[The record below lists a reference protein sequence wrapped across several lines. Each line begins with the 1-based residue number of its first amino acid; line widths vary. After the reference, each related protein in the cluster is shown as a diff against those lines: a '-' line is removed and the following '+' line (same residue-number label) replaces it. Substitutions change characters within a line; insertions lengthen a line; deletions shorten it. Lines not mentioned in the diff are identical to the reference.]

1 MKIKKTHKKR
11 QRKKRAAKRMA
22 RCGKRTRK
30 RKDDARWRAN
40 APMRKARLIKARA
53 ESCTVE
59 RTPDLWE
66 RLHRKTESARWE
78 LQILFR
84 AWATAHPESEALG
97 NLPTGLWMNDTLRD
111 AVVRSVVGSRVCS
124 HRLLRFTRSRPCATG
139 TIDFSK
145 PEVFKVFA
153 QWFPE
158 HVVAQAASLV
168 LRAEK
173 LEPLLCAAGSDAAF
187 KVVLQT
193 KQARAR
199 EKELQRCKVMADVF
213 FAMVKGFQF
222 RVFGRL
228 ARVVGAS
235 KDKGVKVRFEDCLEG
250 SGEAFFKLY
259 FVGGAFEVRLR
270 DERLDFTEKNAGF
283 WHEVENFEPG
293 LRSCVLNYLS

>member
-1 MKIKKTHKKR
+1 
-11 QRKKRAAKRMA
+11 MA
-22 RCGKRTRK
+22 RCGKRK
-30 RKDDARWRAN
+30 RKDDAKWRAN

-111 AVVRSVVGSRVCS
+111 AVVRSVAGSRVCNY
-124 HRLLRFTRSRPCATG
+124 RMLRFARSRPCDD
-139 TIDFSK
+139 DFSK

-173 LEPLLCAAGSDAAF
+173 LEPLLSVAGSDAAF
-187 KVVLQT
+187 RLVLQT

-199 EKELQRCKVMADVF
+199 EKEVRRCKVMADVF

-250 SGEAFFKLY
+250 GGAEAFFKLY

-270 DERLDFTEKNAGF
+270 DERLDFTEKNSDV
-283 WHEVENFEPG
+283 WQEVENFVPG
-293 LRSCVLNYLS
+293 LSSCVLNYLS

>member
-1 MKIKKTHKKR
+1 
-11 QRKKRAAKRMA
+11 
-22 RCGKRTRK
+22 
-30 RKDDARWRAN
+30 
-40 APMRKARLIKARA
+40 
-53 ESCTVE
+53 
-59 RTPDLWE
+59 LWE

-97 NLPTGLWMNDTLRD
+97 NLPTGLWTNDTLRD
-111 AVVRSVVGSRVCS
+111 AVVRSVAGSRVCS
-124 HRLLRFTRSRPCATG
+124 YRLLRFARSRPCEAG
-139 TIDFSK
+139 EADFSK
-145 PEVFKVFA
+145 PEVFKAFA

-173 LEPLLCAAGSDAAF
+173 LEPLLSVAGADAAF
-187 KVVLQT
+187 RLVLQT

-250 SGEAFFKLY
+250 GGGDRNGAEAFFKLY

-270 DERLDFTEKNAGF
+270 DERLDFTEKNAEV
-283 WHEVENFEPG
+283 WHEVENFVPG
-293 LRSCVLNYLS
+293 LSSCVLNYLE

>member
-1 MKIKKTHKKR
+1 
-11 QRKKRAAKRMA
+11 MA
-22 RCGKRTRK
+22 RCGKRK
-30 RKDDARWRAN
+30 RTDDATWRAN
-40 APMRKARLIKARA
+40 GPLRKARLIKARA

-97 NLPTGLWMNDTLRD
+97 NLPTGLWLNDTLRD
-111 AVVRSVVGSRVCS
+111 AVVRSVAGSRVCS
-124 HRLLRFTRSRPCATG
+124 HRLLRFSRSRPCAT
-139 TIDFSK
+139 DFSK

-173 LEPLLCAAGSDAAF
+173 LEPLLCAAGSDATF
-187 KVVLQT
+187 KHILQQ

-199 EKELQRCKVMADVF
+199 EKEVRRCKVMADVF

-222 RVFGRL
+222 CVFGRL
-228 ARVVGAS
+228 ARIVGAS
-235 KDKGVKVRFEDCLEG
+235 RDKGVKVRFDDEKEVNGDEG
-250 SGEAFFKLY
+250 LEAFFKLY

-270 DERLDFTEKNAGF
+270 DERLDFTEKNSDV
-283 WHEVENFEPG
+283 WREVEIFVPG
-293 LRSCVLNYLS
+293 LSSCVLNYLD